1 VIHHFWLLNHFRKD
15 LHFNKKMVN
24 WEAYSNQQ
32 LRKYSLWS
40 QKGRRHGNRYIQ
52 NATLITNLL
61 MFNNKAF
68 FLV

>member
-32 LRKYSLWS
+32 LRKYSLITEKGVVMEIVTSKMQPWS
-40 QKGRRHGNRYIQ
+40 
-52 NATLITNLL
+52 LIC
-61 MFNNKAF
+61 
-68 FLV
+68 